1 MPLYPV
7 CLYNSQLITAL
18 NAPQFFIFIRK
29 GALLLFSLLRYKR
42 SELLLCSSILIMA
55 FLTAPEQSPQNV
67 TAYAYSS
74 TAIQISWY
82 PPPSTSQN
90 GIITSYRITI
100 QGSSFDTDVIVI
112 SVSVTTPVY
121 PLVTGDSYLITHL
134 HPYNE
139 YTISV
144 TAVNSVGE
152 SGSSDPINTTTLQS
166 CKFICYS
173 DCLQ

>member
-1 MPLYPV
+1 MV
-7 CLYNSQLITAL
+7 V
-18 NAPQFFIFIRK
+18 IREV
-29 GALLLFSLLRYKR
+29 SLV
-42 SELLLCSSILIMA
+42 ILTV
-55 FLTAPEQSPQNV
+55 FYLAPEQSPRNV
-67 TAYAYSS
+67 TAYAYNA

-82 PPPSTSQN
+82 PPPSISQN

-100 QGSSFDTDVIVI
+100 QGSPFDTDLNVL

-121 PLVTGDSYLITHL
+121 PLLTGDSYFITHL

-152 SGSSDPINTTTLQS
+152 SGSSDAINTTTLQS
-166 CKFICYS
+166 RE
-173 DCLQ
+173 